1 MGHLSISKCT
11 TFLKCIVPFENFLN
25 VFTLKADA
33 LTVRTWIERCYLSFG
48 VQALVCCRAHQV
60 LQKLFYCTSRV
71 LYKCLECVSLKLPNF
86 VCEEIVKNAACL
98 RKGKGYH
105 YLNQDLFG
113 TRGQFSSSLRIELFA
128 HRLLD
133 STFAA
138 SLCNLLSIFEK
149 YLFL

>member
-71 LYKCLECVSLKLPNF
+71 LYKCLEYVSLSFQILF
-86 VCEEIVKNAACL
+86 EEIVGKTQL
-98 RKGKGYH
+98 VYKGEGFSTFK
-105 YLNQDLFG
+105 QDLFG
-113 TRGQFSSSLRIELFA
+113 TRGFSSWEFSHLHTDFQI
-128 HRLLD
+128 LLLLLV
-133 STFAA
+133 
-138 SLCNLLSIFEK
+138 LCNLLSISER